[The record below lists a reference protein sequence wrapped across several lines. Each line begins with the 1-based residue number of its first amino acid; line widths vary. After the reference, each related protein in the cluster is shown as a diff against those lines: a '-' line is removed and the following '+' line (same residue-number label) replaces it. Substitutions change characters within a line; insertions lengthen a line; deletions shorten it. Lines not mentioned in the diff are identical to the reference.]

1 MSEGS
6 FYVVGPSEL
15 ELGPGPASAG
25 QRGCTLE
32 VCVTQSVGTRVLME
46 GRWKGLDHA
55 GGGRGGGVQC
65 TGCHLQVNRAPG
77 SGGGP
82 TGREFGGDGGRG
94 AEHPVEA
101 KQAGRPRGALLA
113 R

>member
-15 ELGPGPASAG
+15 ELGAG
-25 QRGCTLE
+25 CK
-32 VCVTQSVGTRVLME
+32 CWATQLHTGSLRDSVGWDTGADGGLAP
-46 GRWKGLDHA
+46 GLDHA

-77 SGGGP
+77 SGGGA

-94 AEHPVEA
+94 AEQRVEA
-101 KQAGRPRGALLA
+101 MQAGRPRGALLA